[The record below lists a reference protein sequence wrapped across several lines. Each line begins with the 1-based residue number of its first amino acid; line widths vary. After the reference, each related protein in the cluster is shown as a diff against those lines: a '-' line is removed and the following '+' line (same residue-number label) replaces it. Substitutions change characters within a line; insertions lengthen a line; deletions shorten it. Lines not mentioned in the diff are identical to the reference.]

1 MANKK
6 IWAYAKQVDGN
17 YVVGEKHPI
26 RIFYIWEVLKL
37 KSKDIHEFNKLTFMS
52 THNDPI
58 KRVELSAV
66 KTGFYRYPKGYV
78 SSEVSSGD
86 SDSLSHS
93 IAIQV
98 LSEMEEINFKISDN
112 VEFKLKVDSIR
123 SNDLKIQLT
132 NKNKFSYY
140 YPDLICNFGEPSELA
155 MKWGGKLAI
164 EVKHTH
170 SCEPEKTTDFES
182 HGIPIIEV
190 NIDSISIEK
199 KFNTKNPTPDNLE
212 SYYNYLKSTFGRQ
225 VFGKILS
232 NPVSVDYF
240 KFVVN
245 KKNSEI
251 KNHQSEL
258 LTSEG
263 SLQKSLTK
271 IRKIESELSLS
282 IKNKNTILRE
292 RDGYQQQLV
301 ERDNTINEMEKRGL
315 GFFVSKLFGFKS

>member
-17 YVVGEKHPI
+17 YVVGEKHPK

-37 KSKDIHEFNKLTFMS
+37 KSEDIHEFNKLTFMS
-52 THNDPI
+52 THNDPT
-58 KRVELSAV
+58 KRVELSPI

-98 LSEMEEINFKISDN
+98 LSEMEEIKFKISDN
-112 VEFKLKVDSIR
+112 FEFMLKVGSIR

-132 NKNKFSYY
+132 NKNKYSYY
-140 YPDLICNFGEPSELA
+140 YPDLICSFGEPSELA

-170 SCEPEKTTDFES
+170 ACEPEKITDFES

-190 NIDSISIEK
+190 NIEPISIEK
-199 KFNTKNPTPDNLE
+199 KFDTKNPTPDNLE
-212 SYYNYLKSTFGRQ
+212 SYYNYLKSTFGKQ

-240 KFVVN
+240 KFIVN

-251 KNHQSEL
+251 KDHQSKL
-258 LTSEG
+258 LTSEE

-271 IRKIESELSLS
+271 IKEIESKLSLS
-282 IKNKNTILRE
+282 IKSKNTIVRE
-292 RDGYQQQLV
+292 RDGYQEDLV
-301 ERDNTINEMEKRGL
+301 ERDNTIIEMEKRGL
-315 GFFVSKLFGFKS
+315 GFFVSKFFGFK